1 MATVMQ
7 TTISRNAHGA
17 QQVAGGERN
26 KTALVYGLIRDGNYE
41 GAVAQLRAELAQRSE
56 PSRAGLSLLGY
67 CHHRLQQ
74 FDEAAEAYGEL
85 TRVCPAVQEYRF
97 LHAQCLYQAGR
108 WAEASKAA
116 QQIDDPQHQAR
127 TLHLQAS
134 IKYEEDDMAATKAFV
149 DRCLPDD
156 PDTLVARGCVAY
168 KEGDFAGASK
178 LFNDAMGQLGYQPD
192 IAYNAAVCA
201 YKMGQFGQA
210 LKHVAEII
218 DRGVRDHPELSVGAV
233 TDGLD
238 VRSVGNTQAL
248 KETAMVEAFNLRA
261 AIEFKLGN
269 MDAAREAISDMPPRA
284 EEELD
289 PVTLHNMALI
299 NMDDDPTG
307 GFKKLNFLLSQP
319 PFPPETF
326 GNLLILLGKFK
337 HYSLAAD
344 VLADNVHL
352 HQTCLSQ
359 ELYDYLEAMIHT
371 QSAPGDSYRK
381 FDALAK
387 RHVDTLRK
395 LTKNIQDARVAR
407 DNEAIRQALGEY
419 DEALDRFMPVLMA
432 QAGIYWEKRRYGQV
446 ERIFRRTAEFAS
458 EHDVWK
464 LNVAHV
470 FFVQGKFKEAIR
482 YYEPIV
488 RQSERLLDIPAVV
501 LANLCVA
508 YIMTSQNSEAE
519 DLMRT
524 IERDEL
530 AAEQAG
536 ARPSYTLTVIN
547 ASLGVLY
554 ASKGNFTFGLSRIF
568 KSVEPFETKL
578 SADTWY
584 YAKISLLALCEQ
596 LAKYTLTVGDDFLDE
611 TVAFL
616 EACERHGR
624 TVLTV
629 LEGTGQE
636 INKAKHNVAAE
647 ARQIKRLLLKLRE

>member
-1 MATVMQ
+1 MTTVMP

-17 QQVAGGERN
+17 QPKDTN
-26 KTALVYGLIRDGNYE
+26 KTALVYGLIRDANYE
-41 GAVAQLRAELAQRSE
+41 GAIAALNAELSQRAE

-67 CHHRLQQ
+67 CQFRLQR
-74 FDEAAEAYGEL
+74 FEEAAESYGAL
-85 TRVCPAVQEYRF
+85 VRCCASVAEYRF
-97 LHAQCLYQAGR
+97 LHAQSLYQAGR
-108 WAEASKAA
+108 FPEASRAA
-116 QQIDDPQHQAR
+116 AAIDDPQYEAR
-127 TLHLQAS
+127 KLHLQAS

-149 DRCLPDD
+149 SRCLPDD

-168 KEGDFAGASK
+168 KEGDFDGAAA
-178 LFNDAMGQLGYQPD
+178 LFAEAMGQLGYQPD
-192 IAYNAAVCA
+192 VAYNAAVCA
-201 YKMGQFGQA
+201 YKTGQYGQA

-238 VRSVGNTQAL
+238 VRSVGNSQAL

-261 AIEFKLGN
+261 AIEFRLGN
-269 MDAAREAISDMPPRA
+269 GEAAREALSDMPPRA
-284 EEELD
+284 DEELD
-289 PVTLHNMALI
+289 PVTLHNMALTG
-299 NMDDDPTG
+299 MDEDPNG
-307 GFKKLNFLLSQP
+307 GFKKLKFLLASP

-326 GNLLILLGKFK
+326 GNLLILLGKYK

-352 HQTCLSQ
+352 HQPCLGQ
-359 ELYDYLEAMIHT
+359 ELYDYLEAMIDT

-395 LTKNIQDARVAR
+395 LTKGIQDARVAR
-407 DNEAIRQALGEY
+407 DNNAIRAALKEY
-419 DEALDRFMPVLMA
+419 DDALDRFMPVLMA
-432 QAGIYWEKRRYGQV
+432 QAGIYWDKGRYGQV
-446 ERIFRRTAEFAS
+446 ERIFRQTSEFAS

-470 FFVQGKFKEAIR
+470 FFVQGKFREAIQ

-508 YIMTSQNSEAE
+508 YIMTSQNAEAE
-519 DLMRT
+519 SLMRT
-524 IERDEL
+524 IEHDET

-554 ASKGNFTFGLSRIF
+554 ASKGNFPFGLSRIF

-596 LAKYTLTVGDDFLDE
+596 LAKYTLTVTDEFLNETMAFLD
-611 TVAFL
+611 A
-616 EACERHGR
+616 AERHGR
-624 TVLTV
+624 GVLTV
-629 LEGTGQE
+629 LEGTGEGE
-636 INKAKHNVAAE
+636 INRAKHNVAAE
-647 ARQIKRLLLKLRE
+647 ARLIKRMLLKLRE